1 MLGTHTEEVLN
12 KLSKPELVQ
21 LLLNNED
28 NMGSHIV
35 ASTAETKKINNQLM
49 KLQTHVTVTKT
60 VNSRL
65 ADQLVEV
72 ERQCWVKCL
81 LLSMRRSEVSR
92 NTYLSQGWC
101 TWG

>member
-1 MLGTHTEEVLN
+1 MVETHTEVVLN
-12 KLSKPELVQ
+12 KLGKPELVQ

-35 ASTAETKKINNQLM
+35 ASTAEIKKINNQLK

-72 ERQCWVKCL
+72 ERQCSVECL
-81 LLSMRRSEVSR
+81 ILSMRMSKVSR
-92 NTYLSQGWC
+92 NNYLSQR
-101 TWG
+101 